1 MYRRNIWATGLSNP
15 GTNYFEIKHSVFI
28 AGVKVLYQQESVPA
42 MFQINAGRGAEH
54 CAHRLP
60 HHLFC

>member
-28 AGVKVLYQQESVPA
+28 AGVKVLYQQESLPA